1 MFQSKKANFAISL
14 ILAMVLWVYV
24 VGELNP
30 ETRKVFRNIPI
41 TIMNEQVLANDGLA
55 VVSTSDSI
63 MSITLTGKRS
73 QINRINSYDI
83 TASIDVADAA
93 EGDNQ
98 IRINIRVPNNVYI
111 EDQSISRVTV
121 KVEERTEAAKP
132 VTVIYTGN
140 VSDELEATMVSVD
153 PEEVTV
159 SGAASQVAKV
169 VSVQAEVDAND
180 ITESQSS
187 IKANLMPI
195 NKKGQEVRNVTLSQ
209 NTATVTSAL
218 YYTRTVSLDVP
229 ITGKDS
235 DTYARSV
242 NAPKSIKIAGP
253 QEKILETTSVTA
265 ETIDLSDVTED
276 TSILI
281 TPILEDGIQVA
292 SGSPDLYLKVRVT
305 EKKHADNDQDKDED
319 QEKDQNK
326 DQDKDTDQDTD
337 TDKKDQDQEQTGTQK
352 FTIPGSSVT
361 LQNVP
366 DGLSAKVNTGSVTVK
381 VTGDSSKIQSITDQN
396 VSLSADL
403 SGLSAGTQ
411 KVALSVSCD
420 GEYTDISA
428 SPAQIEVVLE

>member
-41 TIMNEQVLANDGLA
+41 TVMNEQVLANDGLA
-55 VVSTSDSI
+55 VVSTSDST

-132 VTVIYTGN
+132 VTVIYTGK

-153 PEEVTV
+153 PEEVMV

-169 VSVQAEVDAND
+169 VSVQAEVDAGD
-180 ITESQSS
+180 ITENQSS
-187 IKANLMPI
+187 LKANLMPI
-195 NKKGQEVRNVTLSQ
+195 NKNGNEVRNVTLSQ
-209 NTATVTSAL
+209 NTVTVTSAL

-235 DTYARSV
+235 DTYSRSV
-242 NAPKSIKIAGP
+242 SAPKSIKIAGP
-253 QEKILETTSVTA
+253 QEQIMETTSVTA
-265 ETIDLSDVTED
+265 ETIDLSDVNED

-281 TPILEDGIQVA
+281 NPILEEGVQVA
-292 SGSPDLYLKVRVT
+292 NGSPDLYLKVRVT
-305 EKKHADNDQDKDED
+305 EKKHVDKDQEKDEDKEKD
-319 QEKDQNK
+319 QEKDQE
-326 DQDKDTDQDTD
+326 TDQDTD
-337 TDKKDQDQEQTGTQK
+337 TDKKDQEQEQTGSQK
-352 FTIPGSSVT
+352 FSIPGSSVT

-366 DGLSAKVNTGSVTVK
+366 DGLTAKVNTGSVSVK

-396 VSLSADL
+396 ITLAADL
-403 SGLSAGTQ
+403 SGLEAGTH

-420 GEYTDISA
+420 GEYTDIA
-428 SPAQIEVVLE
+428 ATPAQIEVVLE